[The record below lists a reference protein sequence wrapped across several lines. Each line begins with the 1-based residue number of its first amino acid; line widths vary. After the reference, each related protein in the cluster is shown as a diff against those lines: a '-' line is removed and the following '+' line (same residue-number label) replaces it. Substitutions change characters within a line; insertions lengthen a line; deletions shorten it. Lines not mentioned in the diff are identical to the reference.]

1 MTKHFVDFSK
11 YPWATQCLEMS
22 KNTGHLYYGFDG
34 TMLARF
40 IKAENFSDALQSA
53 ISVGMWSDSV
63 QGHDYWEEIYND
75 LF

>member
-1 MTKHFVDFSK
+1 MTTNFVNFSK

-22 KNTGHLYYGFDG
+22 KTTGHLWFGFDG
-34 TMLARF
+34 TMIAKF
-40 IKAENFSDALQSA
+40 IKAGDFSSALQDA
-53 ISVGMWSDSV
+53 RSVGMWCDSV